1 MKPPHTRRIIAAGT
15 IGNVLEW
22 YDFSIYGF
30 FAVQIGATFFPG
42 DDPISQALSAFS
54 VFAVGYPDAAAG
66 RDRDRLYRRPA
77 SAGRPRSPSRSP
89 A

>member
-1 MKPPHTRRIIAAGT
+1 MSRSHLIAAGT

-30 FAVQIGATFFPG
+30 FALQIGATFFPSG
-42 DDPISQALSAFS
+42 DRVAEALA
-54 VFAVGYPDAAAG
+54 
-66 RDRDRLYRRPA
+66 A
-77 SAGRPRSPSRSP
+77 SALGRMARMRLSSINTAVSGRTVGSTQSIRF